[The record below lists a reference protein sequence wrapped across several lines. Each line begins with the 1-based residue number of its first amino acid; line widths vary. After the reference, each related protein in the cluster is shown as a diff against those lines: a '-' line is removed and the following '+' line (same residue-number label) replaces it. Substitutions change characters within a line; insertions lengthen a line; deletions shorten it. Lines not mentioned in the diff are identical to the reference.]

1 MLLDGILARV
11 LELTTDLTEILHA
24 FLTIIDAS
32 PVANDLL
39 STDKVITTSAVTVAR
54 PAGTTNN
61 LAFSYMLVGRKE
73 A

>member
-1 MLLDGILARV
+1 MNVVMIIPTGIGC
-11 LELTTDLTEILHA
+11 EFGGHA
-24 FLTIIDAS
+24 GDAT

-39 STDKVITTSAVTVAR
+39 ATDKVITTSAVTVAR